1 MKYSDEDI
9 LAWIDGEMPAADR
22 SAFEAALAENA
33 DLAARTE
40 HHRRLGNSVKSHYA
54 PIANEPVPDRFA
66 QMLAVESDETSGNT
80 LFDRIKAWFSHPLAM
95 PGASAM
101 ASLAIGI
108 LVGAQFMPLQTGISG
123 DTTLASANLAAAL
136 NAAGGNDAWQ
146 IPVTFR
152 DDTGRYCRAFRAA
165 ESGTSGLACRQAQN
179 WQVQVL
185 VTGDGAD
192 TGGYQLAGSPLP
204 FLILESVD
212 GLIDGDP
219 LDADAIATAIQSGWM
234 E

>member
-1 MKYSDEDI
+1 MSYRDEDI
-9 LAWIDGEMPAADR
+9 LAYIDGEMSATDR
-22 SAFEAALAENA
+22 AAFETALAENA

-40 HHRRLGNSVKSHYA
+40 QHRRLGTSIKTHYA

-66 QMLAVESDETSGNT
+66 DLLVTGDAASSGDT
-80 LFDRIKAWFSHPLAM
+80 LLDQIKAWFSHPLAM

-108 LVGAQFMPLQTGISG
+108 LVGAQFIPLQTGISG
-123 DTTLASANLAAAL
+123 DTTIASAQLAAAL
-136 NAAGGNDAWQ
+136 NAADGSDAWQ

-152 DDTGRYCRAFRAA
+152 DETGRYCRAFRGTGT
-165 ESGTSGLACRQAQN
+165 GTSGLACRDAQS
-179 WQVQVL
+179 WEVQVL
-185 VTGDGAD
+185 VTGDGAAS
-192 TGGYQLAGSPLP
+192 GGYQLASSPLP
-204 FLILESVD
+204 AMILESVD

-219 LDADAIATAIQSGWM
+219 LDADAIEMAARADWM